1 MSRCQAGSLDELPIG
16 SLRKVECGG
25 NMICL
30 ARTAEREVFAIDDAW
45 THEGYS
51 LGDDG
56 ELDGREVEC
65 SMHGSTFDLSTGA
78 VTGPPARIATRT
90 YPVELDGERIYIE
103 V

>member
-1 MSRCQAGSLDELPIG
+1 
-16 SLRKVECGG
+16 
-25 NMICL
+25 MICL
-30 ARTAEREVFAIDDAW
+30 ARTKEGEVFAVDDAC

-56 ELDGREVEC
+56 ELDGDEVEC
-65 SMHGSTFDLSTGA
+65 SMHGSTFDLRTGA

-90 YPVELDGERIYIE
+90 YSVELDGQRIYIE